1 MLGFI
6 DAVIFS
12 ALLSLFLMA
21 IAKLKLYLLALLL
34 KSAIHADIPSV
45 VAAVGNGI
53 WQVS

>member
-34 KSAIHADIPSV
+34 KSAIHVDIPSV